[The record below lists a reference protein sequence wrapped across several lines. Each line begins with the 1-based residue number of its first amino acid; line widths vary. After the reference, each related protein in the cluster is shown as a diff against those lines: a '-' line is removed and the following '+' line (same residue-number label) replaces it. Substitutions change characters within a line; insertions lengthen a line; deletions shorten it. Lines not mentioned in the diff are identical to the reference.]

1 MFSRDKVFM
10 AMPSRIV
17 FGCGE
22 RAALPALLNKL
33 GYRNALIVTDRFFSR
48 DSGVIDELRAG
59 LEGAQIASMV
69 FDGGQPDP
77 SLALCAEA
85 LAWSRAHAPAAP
97 FDHIIAVG
105 GGSNIDLAK
114 VLSITVKYG
123 GDPKEYVGEGR
134 LPGKPLPLVAIP
146 TTSGAGSEITPGAI
160 LVSDPA
166 SPKVALM
173 DNDLRPAIV
182 VVDPELTLSC
192 PPRVTAD
199 AGIDA
204 LTHAIESYLTCDSE
218 LFERGAN
225 PDPGYSGRNH
235 LTKVFAAESIRL
247 CFASLNTAYR
257 DGGDLEARTAMAYG
271 SLLAALSYGS
281 AGLNAVHALAYAL
294 ANLTHATHGSTNAVF
309 LPYVMDSL
317 LPVRQSALAEI
328 GRMAGLNGADEHELA
343 RAAVARTRALV
354 GELGIPSTLRQCG
367 VGERDLETLVQGGLS
382 VARLTKAFPIQPAEQ
397 AYRSIV
403 RNAYE
408 GKLTP

>member
-1 MFSRDKVFM
+1 MFSSDKVFM
-10 AMPSRIV
+10 AMPSRVI

-22 RAALPALLNKL
+22 RAALPALLSKL
-33 GYRNALIVTDRFFSR
+33 GYRNALIITDRFFTR
-48 DSGVIDELRAG
+48 DSGVIAELSASLDRAM
-59 LEGAQIASMV
+59 IASVV
-69 FDGGQPDP
+69 FDGGRPDP
-77 SLALCAEA
+77 SVALCASA
-85 LAWSRAHAPAAP
+85 LDWARAHESATP

-114 VLSITVKYG
+114 VLSVTLKFG
-123 GDPKEYVGEGR
+123 GKAEDYVGEGR
-134 LPGKPLPLVAIP
+134 LPGKPMALVAIP

-160 LVSDPA
+160 LINDES
-166 SPKVALM
+166 STKVAVM

-204 LTHAIESYLTCDSE
+204 LTHAIESYLTCDSP
-218 LFERGAN
+218 LFDRGAN

-235 LTKVFAAESIRL
+235 ITKIMAAESIRL
-247 CFASLNTAYR
+247 CFSSLPVAYR
-257 DGGDLEARTAMAYG
+257 AGSDIEARSAMAYG

-317 LPVRQSALAEI
+317 LPLRQAELADI
-328 GRMAGLNGADEHELA
+328 GRLAGLEGNEEQLA
-343 RAAVARTRALV
+343 RAAIAHTRALV
-354 GELGIPSTLRQCG
+354 ASLGIPSTLRACG
-367 VGERDLETLVQGGLS
+367 VSGHQLETLVQGGLG
-382 VARLTKAFPIQPAEQ
+382 VTRLTKAFPIQPAEA
-397 AYRSIV
+397 AYRDIV

-408 GKLTP
+408 GTLSR